1 MIQQGLVPYIKEQ
14 VKNGYKPVAIRA
26 AILRQGYSQV
36 DTDDT
41 MNYALGAANVLPS
54 PTEMSTPQKK
64 MGIFEKAETV
74 MFHPGLFFEEVK
86 DEKVGP
92 SFVYN
97 LIFTILLTVLALAVK
112 GFDLYKQSP
121 STAMILIIASVF
133 GALIGIPLGIAF
145 LFAII
150 GILHLIAKLCGG
162 HGKFADT
169 YKALVYGSTP
179 TFFFTILLTII
190 FSIVKV
196 VSPEA
201 VPWMAI
207 NSTSTDPAQQAAL
220 LSSATTSISFWFFI
234 GVAVIAFLWSTVVT
248 LKGLGKLHGK
258 NAWWALLVMI
268 VFFIV
273 FMIIVA
279 IITAI
284 LFVLLAAIFVS
295 LFASLMHTA
304 AVTPPPPL
312 T

>member
-41 MNYALGAANVLPS
+41 MNYALGWAGNLPADV
-54 PTEMSTPQKK
+54 PLPPKK
-64 MGIFEKAETV
+64 MGILEKAETV
-74 MFHPGLFFEEVK
+74 MFHPDHFFEEVK

-97 LIFTILLTVLALAVK
+97 LIFSILLTAMAIAVK
-112 GFDLYKQSP
+112 GFELYKQNPGS
-121 STAMILIIASVF
+121 AIILIAAAGF

-145 LFAII
+145 LFAFV
-150 GILHLIAKLCGG
+150 GLLHLFAKLFGG

-179 TFFFTILLTII
+179 TFFFTILLTVI
-190 FSIVKV
+190 FSIVKI

-220 LSSATTSISFWFFI
+220 LSSATSSISFWFLI
-234 GVAVIAFLWSTVVT
+234 GVAIVGVIWSLIVT

-273 FMIIVA
+273 LMIIA
-279 IITAI
+279 IIIAVI
-284 LFVLLAAIFVS
+284 LVVVLVAVFASV
-295 LFASLMHTA
+295 FASLMHNA

-312 T
+312 A